1 MPVVIFF
8 VTSKLY
14 RCQFLPVLPGLN
26 NRQGVFFLRF
36 LTQSV
41 LCYAAFM
48 LNSTSNLEH
57 LLFSTRTATV
67 IAKTL
72 KHCHI

>member
-14 RCQFLPVLPGLN
+14 HCQFLPVLPGLN

-41 LCYAAFM
+41 LCYAAQVLHKRIAFIC
-48 LNSTSNLEH
+48 
-57 LLFSTRTATV
+57 RAT
-67 IAKTL
+67 KL
-72 KHCHI
+72 K